1 MTQPPRKLISATFL
15 NRLSRLTSDSEIII
29 AISGISGHDQQY
41 EEIPGAVP
49 GMYSINCGHNWDQI
63 LRTQI
68 DVRTIAYQSSTSII
82 FCYVAHDSLAYS
94 WASRHRI
101 KVLDD
106 IGIVEVSELTD
117 EGRAVQAH
125 HEKYI
130 ELSDQDRSPSLLA
143 ERIRPLMS
151 TFETSEL

>member
-1 MTQPPRKLISATFL
+1 MTQPPRKLISTTFL
-15 NRLSRLTSDSEIII
+15 NRLSRLSSDSETII
-29 AISGISGHDQQY
+29 AISGVFDQQY
-41 EEIPGAVP
+41 EEIPGAVS
-49 GMYSINCGHNWDQI
+49 GMYSINCGHNWNRI